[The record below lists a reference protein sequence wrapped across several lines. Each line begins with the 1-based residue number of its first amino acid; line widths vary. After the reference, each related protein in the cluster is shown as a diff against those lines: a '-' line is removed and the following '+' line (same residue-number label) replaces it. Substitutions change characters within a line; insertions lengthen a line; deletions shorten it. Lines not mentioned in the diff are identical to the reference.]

1 MKKVDEMLA
10 TSTGL
15 NRTPDAVNESIPQ
28 PPAAAPTVEA
38 ASAEVLISTQQVLI
52 GTAAAQARRHGR
64 FDLANRIAATVRRVV
79 AEANQPRRPHYPRQY
94 GYIENARMAREMER
108 L

>member
-1 MKKVDEMLA
+1 VKKVDEMLA

-28 PPAAAPTVEA
+28 PPAAAPSVEA

-52 GTAAAQARRHGR
+52 GTAAAQGTRHAHIG
-64 FDLANRIAATVRRVV
+64 LAGRIAAAVRRMA
-79 AEANQPRRPHYPRQY
+79 AEANQPRLPHYPRQY